1 MPFWTLEATTQSPK
15 CKWTTGEAY
24 DIKGNDHVVHV
35 QSKIDE
41 SGLSGEYEIVLPK
54 ANELQIDY
62 DIPELPERF
71 HKVLDL
77 LVQAFC
83 RLHQT
88 ITYTIRKSRHENLH
102 ITIILPCA
110 IMNTERIAWQA
121 IFGSDHM
128 REGLSMMSERRG
140 IANPTLL
147 IERRNSEPCAAGSM
161 TLEPKTG
168 RKFR

>member
-1 MPFWTLEATTQSPK
+1 MPFWTLEATAQSPK
-15 CKWTTGEAY
+15 CKWTTGESY

-41 SGLSGEYEIVLPK
+41 TGLSEEYEIILPK
-54 ANELQIDY
+54 MNQLQIDY
-62 DIPELPERF
+62 DVPELPEQF

-83 RLHQT
+83 KLHQN
-88 ITYTIRKSRHENLH
+88 ITYIVRKSRHNNLH
-102 ITIILPCA
+102 VTINLPCD
-110 IMNTERIAWQA
+110 IMNTERIAWQS

-147 IERRNSEPCAAGSM
+147 IERRNAEPCATGIL

>member
-1 MPFWTLEATTQSPK
+1 MPFWTLEAMAQSPK
-15 CKWTTGEAY
+15 CKWTTSY
-24 DIKGNDHVVHV
+24 DIKGNDHVAHV

-41 SGLSGEYEIVLPK
+41 SGLSGEYEIILPQ
-54 ANELQIDY
+54 ANQLQIDY
-62 DIPELPERF
+62 DVPELPERF

-83 RLHQT
+83 KLHQS
-88 ITYTIRKSRHENLH
+88 ITYIVRKSRHDNLH
-102 ITIILPCA
+102 VTINLPCA
-110 IMNTERIAWQA
+110 IMDIERIAWQA

-128 REGLSMMSERRG
+128 REGLSMMSQRRG

-147 IERRNSEPCAAGSM
+147 IERKNAEPFTTGSV